1 MNQLEFLKDAPV
13 PCGYVA
19 TGEGEKTLRAFLPI
33 GDIPMGCPL
42 TFYMWDSPAGRE
54 AALFYRNSD
63 NKKRRRDYMIE
74 NNLPVQY
81 GGDHDATKAIEDS
94 NG

>member
-1 MNQLEFLKDAPV
+1 MEFLKEAPV

-19 TGEGEKTLRAFLPI
+19 TGAGELAVREFLPI
-33 GDIPMGCPL
+33 EDIPL
-42 TFYMWDSPAGRE
+42 DAALYLYVWDSLVGRE
-54 AALFYRNSD
+54 VALFYRVPGGH
-63 NKKRRRDYMIE
+63 KRRRDYMME

-81 GGDHDATKAIEDS
+81 GGDHDATKAVEDS